1 VATASPDPRE
11 GEPRDPGARWS
22 GRNATK
28 ATVRVV
34 EEGGRRLAV
43 KSAEGRG
50 LLARWLLAREAAI
63 FRGLPPSPHV
73 PRVVEAS
80 AARIV
85 TEWVEGRDLFEYRKR
100 GFTARRARA
109 LEDAVGALHAAG
121 FAHGDLG
128 RHDVVFRP
136 DGTAVLFDFATG
148 IGPGAP
154 PVLWRVLLPL
164 WRWIDRRR
172 VRRLVRRYVAIRAK
186 RCEARRASLS
196 RRRA

>member
-1 VATASPDPRE
+1 M
-11 GEPRDPGARWS
+11 
-22 GRNATK
+22 
-28 ATVRVV
+28 RVV
-34 EEGGRRLAV
+34 EEAGRRLAV

-50 LLARWLLAREAAI
+50 LLARWLLRREAAI
-63 FRGLPPSPHV
+63 FGSLPPSAPV

-80 AARIV
+80 PTRIV

-109 LEDAVGALHAAG
+109 LEDAVASLHAAG

-136 DGTAVLFDFATG
+136 DGTAVLFDFATAV
-148 IGPGAP
+148 GPGTP
-154 PVLWRVLLPL
+154 PVLWRALLPV

-172 VRRLVRRYVAIRAK
+172 VRRLVRRYTGIRD
-186 RCEARRASLS
+186 
-196 RRRA
+196 RRRAERREGLSARRR